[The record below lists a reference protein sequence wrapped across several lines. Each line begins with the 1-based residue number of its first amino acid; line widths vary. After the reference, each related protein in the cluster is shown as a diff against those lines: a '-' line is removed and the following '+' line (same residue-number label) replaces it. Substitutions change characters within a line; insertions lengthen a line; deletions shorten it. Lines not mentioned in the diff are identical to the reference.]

1 MEKKLPNSTK
11 VVVIGGGVVGCSV
24 AYHLAKFGWKDT
36 ILLERDQLTSGTTWH
51 AAGLV
56 SQLGPSA
63 AITKIRKYT
72 LDLYKELEKKVDH
85 SAGLRLNGALSIAE
99 TKGRWQELQRQA
111 TTAQLYD
118 VDVKILDKDQIKKD
132 YPIVNTDDVIGG
144 ILMPGDGA
152 ADPSGVTHMLAKAA
166 RIEGAKIFEKSPVE
180 EIITKDGTKIKS
192 NQDIIE
198 VTGRADK
205 ILTCERTAL
214 NILTRMSGI
223 ATQTNELVKK
233 IPNKTKLY
241 ATRKTAP
248 GLRYFDKE
256 AVKIGG
262 GERHRLRLDEMVM
275 IKDNHIAVEQSL
287 SSLINKTKKKY
298 KKFEV
303 EVENTD
309 DAVLAA
315 EKGATIIM
323 LDNFS
328 PSQITR
334 TIKVLKNKKL
344 RNKVLLEAS
353 GGINSKNISKYGKT
367 DVDIISIGSIT
378 NSVKGIDFSLEI

>member
-1 MEKKLPNSTK
+1 MSFNPKKQLSQFLAED
-11 VVVIGGGVVGCSV
+11 IGKG
-24 AYHLAKFGWKDT
+24 DIT
-36 ILLERDQLTSGTTWH
+36 
-51 AAGLV
+51 
-56 SQLGPSA
+56 SQLLSKKK
-63 AITKIRKYT
+63 IT
-72 LDLYKELEKKVDH
+72 
-85 SAGLRLNGALSIAE
+85 
-99 TKGRWQELQRQA
+99 
-111 TTAQLYD
+111 
-118 VDVKILDKDQIKKD
+118 VKIISRENAVVAGTKYAKEIFVIKGCK
-132 YPIVNTDDVIGG
+132 
-144 ILMPGDGA
+144 
-152 ADPSGVTHMLAKAA
+152 
-166 RIEGAKIFEKSPVE
+166 AKIIS
-180 EIITKDGTKIKS
+180 KDGTKIKP
-192 NQDIIE
+192 NQKIIE
-198 VTGRADK
+198 ITGNADK

-233 IPNKTKLY
+233 IPKKTKLY

-262 GERHRLRLDEMVM
+262 GEKHRLRLDEMVM

-287 SSLINKTKKKY
+287 LSLINKTKKKY
-298 KKFEV
+298 RKFEV
-303 EVENTD
+303 EVENTN

-328 PSQITR
+328 PIQIIK

-367 DVDIISIGSIT
+367 GVDIISIGSIT
-378 NSVKGIDFSLEI
+378 NSVKGIDFSLEV